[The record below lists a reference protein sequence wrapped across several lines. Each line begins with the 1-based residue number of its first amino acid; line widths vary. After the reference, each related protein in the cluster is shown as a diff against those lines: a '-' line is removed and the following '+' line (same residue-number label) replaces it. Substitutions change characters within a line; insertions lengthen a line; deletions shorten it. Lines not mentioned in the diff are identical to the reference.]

1 MDCTERILPAP
12 HRSERAAARGRAT
25 FRSESGQSLVELAL
39 LTPLLLLLA
48 LGIIEIGRYMYIGIV
63 VGNAARAGASFGV
76 VRPGDGAG
84 ITNAAC
90 NDFVNNLGGS
100 PPPACDGTIS
110 ATSNH
115 LGVTS
120 TQTCGCDNSGTIATM
135 YTGGAFCDNVPA
147 ATMSACTGHWTA
159 MINVQATGS
168 FPAISGYPGIPS
180 SITLT
185 RTATMR
191 VNQ

>member
-1 MDCTERILPAP
+1 MRCAERNRPTP
-12 HRSERAAARGRAT
+12 QRSEYTPRWRAR
-25 FRSESGQSLVELAL
+25 FQSESGQSLMEIAL

-48 LGIIEIGRYMYIGIV
+48 LGVIEMGRYMYIGIL

-76 VRPGDGAG
+76 VRPGDTAG
-84 ITNAAC
+84 ITTAAC
-90 NDFVNNLGGS
+90 NDFLNNLGGK
-100 PPPACDGTIS
+100 PVPTCDGTVS

-120 TQTCGCDNSGTIATM
+120 TQSCGCDNAGTIATLHN
-135 YTGGAFCDNVPA
+135 GAAFCDAVPP
-147 ATMSACTGHWTA
+147 ATLSACTGHWTA
-159 MINVQATGS
+159 MINVQASGN
-168 FPAISGYPGIPS
+168 FPALFGYTGIPA

-185 RTATMR
+185 KTATMR